1 MSLQIIQDGNGK
13 PAGVF
18 IPIEDWTL
26 IKSSYPDI
34 DNLSSDIPDWQKQ
47 LIDKRLAK
55 ISINKNNIKS
65 IDGLFEELDSNI

>member
-18 IPIEDWTL
+18 IPIQDWTL

-34 DNLSSDIPDWQKQ
+34 DNLSSDIPEWQKQ
-47 LIDKRLAK
+47 LLDQRLET
-55 ISINKNNIKS
+55 ISKNKDSIKS
-65 IDGLFEELDSNI
+65 INGLFLELDSNI

>member
-47 LIDKRLAK
+47 LIDHRLEA
-55 ISINKNNIKS
+55 ISKNKDSIKS
-65 IDGLFEELDSNI
+65 IDGLFEELDSDI

>member
-13 PAGVF
+13 PAGIF

-34 DNLSSDIPDWQKQ
+34 DNLGSDIPEWQKQ
-47 LIDKRLAK
+47 LIDHRLEAISK
-55 ISINKNNIKS
+55 NKDSINS
-65 IDGLFEELDSNI
+65 IDGLFEELASDI